1 MARGLVLREEIRMA
15 TSTLVAGRIDAAM
28 RALLRHW
35 LATANVVNGLTV
47 GGAALTPLLQARGWT
62 PLATVLYLLYRPL
75 CPQRPEHSYFI
86 AGYKMAFEQRE
97 TAIYLGLLLG
107 GLLFAPVRRRLRPL
121 NRRVL
126 VLAALPLLI
135 DVLSQT
141 AGLRGSDWRWRTATG
156 IIFALALV
164 WWAYPYLERDLAAP
178 APRPEERRTPA
189 EHARAIV
196 LANQDT
202 LPGGERR

>member
-1 MARGLVLREEIRMA
+1 MA
-15 TSTLVAGRIDAAM
+15 TSTLIAGRIDAVM

-35 LATANVVNGLTV
+35 LAAANVVNGLTV
-47 GGAALTPLLQARGWT
+47 GGAALTPLLAARGWT

-107 GLLFAPVRRRLRPL
+107 GLVFAPVRRRLRPL
-121 NRRVL
+121 NRCGL
-126 VLAALPLLI
+126 ALAALPLLI

-156 IIFALALV
+156 IVFALALV
-164 WWAYPYLERDLAAP
+164 WWAYPYLERDLTAP
-178 APRPEERRTPA
+178 APRPGERRTPA

-196 LANQDT
+196 LANRDT
-202 LPGGERR
+202 PPRGERR

>member
-1 MARGLVLREEIRMA
+1 MV

-35 LATANVVNGLTV
+35 LATANLVNGLTV

-97 TAIYLGLLLG
+97 TAIYLGLTLG
-107 GLLFAPVRRRLRPL
+107 GLLFAPVRERLRPL
-121 NRRVL
+121 NWRLLL
-126 VLAALPLLI
+126 VAALPLLI

-141 AGLRGSDWRWRTATG
+141 VGFRGSDWRWRTVTG
-156 IIFALALV
+156 IVFALALI
-164 WWAYPYLERDLAAP
+164 WWAYPYLERDLTAP
-178 APRPEERRTPA
+178 VPPRRERLTPA
-189 EHARAIV
+189 ERAHAIV

-202 LPGGERR
+202 PPAREGR

>member
-1 MARGLVLREEIRMA
+1 
-15 TSTLVAGRIDAAM
+15 
-28 RALLRHW
+28 
-35 LATANVVNGLTV
+35 VVNGLTV

-62 PLATVLYLLYRPL
+62 PLATVLYLVYRPL

-107 GLLFAPVRRRLRPL
+107 GLLFSPVRRWLRPL
-121 NRRVL
+121 SWRGL
-126 VLAALPLLI
+126 ALAALPLLI

-156 IIFALALV
+156 IVFALALV
-164 WWAYPYLERDLAAP
+164 WWAFPYLERDLTAP
-178 APRPEERRTPA
+178 APRQGSRPTPA

-202 LPGGERR
+202 PPRGERR

>member
-1 MARGLVLREEIRMA
+1 MV
-15 TSTLVAGRIDAAM
+15 TLTPVAGRIDATM

-47 GGAALTPLLQARGWT
+47 GGAALTPLLAARGWS

-97 TAIYLGLLLG
+97 TAIYLGLTLG
-107 GLLFAPVRRRLRPL
+107 GLFFALVRERLRPL
-121 NRRVL
+121 NWRLLL
-126 VLAALPLLI
+126 VAALPLLI

-141 AGLRGSDWRWRTATG
+141 GGLRGSDWRWRTATG
-156 IIFALALV
+156 IVFALALV
-164 WWAYPYLERDLAAP
+164 WWAYPYLERDLTAP
-178 APRPEERRTPA
+178 VPPQRERFTPA
-189 EHARAIV
+189 ERARAIV
-196 LANQDT
+196 LANQET
-202 LPGGERR
+202 LPTQERHERAHDRA

>member
-1 MARGLVLREEIRMA
+1 MA
-15 TSTLVAGRIDAAM
+15 TSTPVAGRIDAVM

-47 GGAALTPLLQARGWT
+47 GGAALTPLLEARGWT

-107 GLLFAPVRRRLRPL
+107 GLLFAPVRRWLRPL
-121 NRRVL
+121 SWRGL
-126 VLAALPLLI
+126 ALAALPLLI

-156 IIFALALV
+156 IVFALALV
-164 WWAYPYLERDLAAP
+164 WWAYPYLERDLTAP
-178 APRPEERRTPA
+178 APRPGERRTPA

-202 LPGGERR
+202 PPTGERR

>member
-1 MARGLVLREEIRMA
+1 MA
-15 TSTLVAGRIDAAM
+15 TSTPVAGRIDAVM

-47 GGAALTPLLQARGWT
+47 GGAALTPLLEARGWT

-107 GLLFAPVRRRLRPL
+107 GLLFAPVRRWLRPL
-121 NRRVL
+121 SWRGL
-126 VLAALPLLI
+126 ALAALPLLI

-156 IIFALALV
+156 IVFALALV
-164 WWAYPYLERDLAAP
+164 WWAFPYLERDLTAP
-178 APRPEERRTPA
+178 APRPGERRTPA

-196 LANQDT
+196 LATQDT
-202 LPGGERR
+202 PPTGERR

>member
-1 MARGLVLREEIRMA
+1 VGARHGRNRAWPPRLLSRAV
-15 TSTLVAGRIDAAM
+15 STPPC
-28 RALLRHW
+28 ALLRHW

-62 PLATVLYLLYRPL
+62 PLATVLYLVYRPL

-107 GLLFAPVRRRLRPL
+107 GLLFSPVRRWLRPL
-121 NRRVL
+121 SWRGL
-126 VLAALPLLI
+126 ALAALPLLI

-156 IIFALALV
+156 IVFALALV
-164 WWAYPYLERDLAAP
+164 WWAFPYLERDLTAP
-178 APRPEERRTPA
+178 APRQGSRPTPA

-202 LPGGERR
+202 PPRGERR

>member
-1 MARGLVLREEIRMA
+1 MA
-15 TSTLVAGRIDAAM
+15 TSTPVSGRIDAVM

-47 GGAALTPLLQARGWT
+47 GGAALTPLLEARGWT

-107 GLLFAPVRRRLRPL
+107 GLLFAPVRRWLRPL
-121 NRRVL
+121 SWRGL
-126 VLAALPLLI
+126 ALAALPLLI

-156 IIFALALV
+156 IVFALALV
-164 WWAYPYLERDLAAP
+164 WWAYPYLERDLTAP
-178 APRPEERRTPA
+178 APRPGERRTPA

-202 LPGGERR
+202 PPTGERR

>member
-1 MARGLVLREEIRMA
+1 MA
-15 TSTLVAGRIDAAM
+15 TSTPVSGRIDVIM

-47 GGAALTPLLQARGWT
+47 GGAALTPLLEARGWT

-107 GLLFAPVRRRLRPL
+107 GLLFAPVRRWLRPL
-121 NRRVL
+121 SWRGL
-126 VLAALPLLI
+126 ALAALPLLI

-156 IIFALALV
+156 IVFALALV
-164 WWAYPYLERDLAAP
+164 WWAYPYLERDLTAP
-178 APRPEERRTPA
+178 APRPGERRTPA

-202 LPGGERR
+202 PPTGERR

>member
-1 MARGLVLREEIRMA
+1 MA
-15 TSTLVAGRIDAAM
+15 TSTPVSGRIDAIM

-35 LATANVVNGLTV
+35 LATVNVVNGLTV
-47 GGAALTPLLQARGWT
+47 GGAALTPLLEARGWT

-107 GLLFAPVRRRLRPL
+107 GLLFAPVRRWLRPL
-121 NRRVL
+121 SWRGL
-126 VLAALPLLI
+126 ALAALPLLI

-156 IIFALALV
+156 IVFALALV
-164 WWAYPYLERDLAAP
+164 WWAYPYLERDLTAP
-178 APRPEERRTPA
+178 APRPGERRTPA

-202 LPGGERR
+202 PPTGERR

>member
-1 MARGLVLREEIRMA
+1 MA
-15 TSTLVAGRIDAAM
+15 TSTPVSGRIDAIM

-47 GGAALTPLLQARGWT
+47 GGAALTPLLEARGWT

-107 GLLFAPVRRRLRPL
+107 GLLFAPVRRWLRPL
-121 NRRVL
+121 SWRGL
-126 VLAALPLLI
+126 ALAALPLLI

-156 IIFALALV
+156 IVFALALV
-164 WWAYPYLERDLAAP
+164 WWAYPYLERDLTAP
-178 APRPEERRTPA
+178 APRPGERRTPA

-202 LPGGERR
+202 PPTGERR